1 MSKIFIF
8 GSGKQ
13 ALVAANI
20 IKNQKKYTI
29 AAFIDKNIKIKEFFG
44 KKIIPEK
51 FFFLNVNKK
60 ENIIIAVG
68 ENSTRKK
75 IYDKLKNRNF
85 KFPNIIHKNAVISK
99 DITIGYGNIIMPGVI
114 INNNVKIKNFNII
127 NTGSILEHDCKI
139 SSFTSISPGT
149 VISGNCKIGDS
160 VFIGSNSTLIHNIT
174 IKSNS
179 VIGAGSVIIK
189 NINDNSR
196 VVGNPSREISQK
208 KKYL

>member
-13 ALVAANI
+13 ALVAADI
-20 IKNQKKYTI
+20 IKSQKKYKI
-29 AAFIDKNIKIKEFFG
+29 ESFIDKNFKVKKLLG
-44 KKIIPEK
+44 KKVISEK
-51 FFFLNVNKK
+51 FFFLNANKK

-75 IYDKLKNRNF
+75 IYDKLKNENF
-85 KFPNIIHKNAVISK
+85 KFPNIIHKNSVISK
-99 DITIGYGNIIMPGVI
+99 DIKIGHGNIIMPGVI
-114 INNNVKIKNFNII
+114 INNHVNIKNFNII

-149 VISGNCKIGDS
+149 VISGNCKIEDN

-174 IKSNS
+174 IKANS

-196 VVGNPSREISQK
+196 VVGNPSRTINQK